1 MERVACRKGL
11 GRFGA
16 VVNFAVLKKQ
26 SQLAPSE
33 IPDRIRQAA
42 ADEGFDLCGIAPVV
56 TSSGF
61 HHLVDW
67 IESGYAAEMDYFQ
80 NRLSAYEHPGGVL
93 AGAKSIVVMSFPY
106 PNAGLKNDSQADAQS
121 MIAGQG
127 KVARYAWPG
136 LDYHDVI
143 HPKLK
148 RICKM
153 IQAAAPQSTC
163 RGVVDTAPIMERE
176 IAQLAGLGWRGKNT
190 LLLNKHRGSY
200 FFLACILLDLELPPD
215 QPHVADHCGTCTA
228 CLDACP
234 TDAFP
239 APGVLDASKCISYLT
254 IEHRGPIDP
263 SLRPKIGDWFFG
275 CDVCQEVCPW
285 NQKHGSDTTEQN
297 ANETT
302 VTALAEPE
310 TLRQIEMDALFR
322 LDDEAFRRRFR
333 KTPLWRTRRRG
344 VLRNAAIVLG
354 NQRDARSLGSL
365 TIGLSEKD
373 AVVRSACVW
382 AIRQIGGNRADAILK
397 RHRQTETDPQ
407 VIAELDC

>member
-1 MERVACRKGL
+1 MV
-11 GRFGA
+11 
-16 VVNFAVLKKQ
+16 
-26 SQLAPSE
+26 PSE
-33 IPDRIRQAA
+33 LANRIRQAA
-42 ADEGFDLCGIAPVV
+42 AEEGFDLCGIAPAV

-61 HHLVDW
+61 HRLIDW

-80 NRLSAYEHPGGVL
+80 KRLPAYEHPSGVL
-93 AGAKSIVVMSFPY
+93 AGAKTIVVMSFPY
-106 PNAGLKNDSQADAQS
+106 PNAACNDNSHADAQR
-121 MIAGQG
+121 MTPGQG

-148 RICKM
+148 RLCKM
-153 IQAAAPQSTC
+153 IQSAAPHSAC

-215 QPHVADHCGTCTA
+215 QPHTTDHCGTCTA

-239 APGVLDASKCISYLT
+239 TPGVLDASKCISYLT
-254 IEHRGPIDP
+254 IEHRGPIEAT
-263 SLRPKIGDWFFG
+263 LRPKIGDWFFG

-285 NQKHGSDTTEQN
+285 NQKHGSDAYEQNAYEQNAYQQNAYEQN
-297 ANETT
+297 ANDHA
-302 VTALAEPE
+302 VTASVQPE
-310 TLRQIEMDALFR
+310 TLQQIDLDALFH
-322 LDDEAFRRRFR
+322 LDDEAFRYRFR

-354 NQRDARSLGSL
+354 NQRDARSIGSL
-365 TIGLSEKD
+365 TIGLAEDD

-382 AIRQIGGNRADAILK
+382 AIRRIGGEQADAILK
-397 RHRQTETDPQ
+397 RQSLIETDPQ
-407 VIAELDC
+407 VIAELVVRLQ